1 MNLRFFPRLFYAI
14 IVRDRTGQVAE
25 RALTAR
31 GQLSKRWL
39 ACATGNDCC
48 KREAGWNALRKLRDV
63 RSVRKSPH
71 RRWSVTGRDKPRNA
85 RLLRAGSYQNAGSL
99 ARQGTIA
106 ARGKRAGTL
115 LENLTALGAFANCLA
130 AGGP

>member
-14 IVRDRTGQVAE
+14 ICWYFENRDIK
-25 RALTAR
+25 R
-31 GQLSKRWL
+31 GP
-39 ACATGNDCC
+39 GD
-48 KREAGWNALRKLRDV
+48 AGPRKLRDA
-63 RSVRKSPH
+63 RSVCKSPR

-85 RLLRAGSYQNAGSL
+85 RLPRAGSYQNAGSL

-106 ARGKRAGTL
+106 AKGKRAGTL
-115 LENLTALGAFANCLA
+115 LENLTALGASANRPT